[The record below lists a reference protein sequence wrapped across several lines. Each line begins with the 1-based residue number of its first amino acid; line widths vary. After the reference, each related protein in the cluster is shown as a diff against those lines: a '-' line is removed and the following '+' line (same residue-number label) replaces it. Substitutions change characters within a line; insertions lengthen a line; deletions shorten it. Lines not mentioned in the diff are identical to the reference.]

1 MQNKNEIKEIMR
13 SHKELIKDMGLPIF
27 LGYDDNNLPLI
38 VDLAKVG
45 NILVG
50 GASRQG
56 KTNLLHAFA
65 QSIYYAP
72 RKVFEGCFVIF
83 IDPKGMDGSRPY
95 FDTYL
100 TTMEEICEEL
110 EMLCDN
116 IKILMSN
123 PNLFFPPKMVLI
135 DDFDFF
141 VMYKKE
147 FMDMLVYIAE
157 RGHRVGVHIVAASRH
172 LVWKVFSSRLKANI
186 PTRICFRVCDK
197 YESRLVLDT
206 PDATSL
212 SRQGEMFFSHNLK
225 LTKLQTINVI
235 DNNGE
240 ENL

>member
-1 MQNKNEIKEIMR
+1 MKNKNELKTIMR
-13 SHKELIKDMGLPIF
+13 THKEQTKCMGLPIF
-27 LGYDDNNLPLI
+27 LGYDDNNQPLI

-50 GASRQG
+50 GATGQG

-65 QSIYYAP
+65 KSIYYAP
-72 RKVFEGCFVIF
+72 KKVFEGCFVF
-83 IDPKGMDGSRPY
+83 YIDPKGMDGNRPY

-100 TTMEEICEEL
+100 TTMEEICEAL

-123 PNLFFPPKMVLI
+123 PNLSFPPKMVLI
-135 DDFDFF
+135 DDFDFL

-157 RGHRVGVHIVAASRH
+157 QGHLVGVHLVAASIP
-172 LVWKVFSSRLKANI
+172 VSWKVFSGRLKANM
-186 PTRICFRVCDK
+186 PTRICFRITDK
-197 YESRLVLDT
+197 SQSRLVLDT
-206 PDATSL
+206 PDATLL
-212 SRQGEMFFSHNLK
+212 SQQGEMFFSYNLK
-225 LTKLQTINVI
+225 LTRLQTINVM

-240 ENL
+240 

>member
-1 MQNKNEIKEIMR
+1 MIKQILKANKEKVAKM
-13 SHKELIKDMGLPIF
+13 KLPIV
-27 LGYDDNNLPLI
+27 LGIDSNNKPLI
-38 VDLAKVG
+38 IDLAKVG

-50 GASRQG
+50 GTTGQG

-72 RKVFEGCFVIF
+72 RKVFEGCIVSY
-83 IDPKGMDGSRPY
+83 IDPIGVDGPRPY
-95 FDTYL
+95 FDFYMATI
-100 TTMEEICEEL
+100 EEIREAL

-123 PNLFFPPKMVLI
+123 PNLSFPPKMVLI
-135 DDFDFF
+135 DGFDFL

-157 RGHRVGVHIVAASRH
+157 RGHLVGVHIVAASRH
-172 LVWKVFSSRLKANI
+172 LVWKVFSSRIKANI